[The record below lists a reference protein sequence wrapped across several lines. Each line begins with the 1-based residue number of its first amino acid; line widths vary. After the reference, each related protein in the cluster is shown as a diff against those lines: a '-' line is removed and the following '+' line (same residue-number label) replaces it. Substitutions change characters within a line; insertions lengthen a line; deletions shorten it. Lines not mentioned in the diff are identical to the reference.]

1 MSPTP
6 KESKTQIL
14 EAFKRLIAEHDQET
28 SRVATKEEEA
38 EKAKNEE
45 LLETVSSYTV
55 DNIVNSMATLQL
67 DFGTAINHLAENL
80 QSESSKLDQLKSAIA
95 VEKENLEQL
104 QKIRL
109 VADALYILRQEHQEQ
124 QQSLELKTNQE
135 REAIEKEMAQTRKL
149 WEKEQEE
156 FELKIQEETEL
167 RDKQREQEKA
177 DYDYETE
184 RSRKI
189 EMDEYEEIKRMQERE
204 LAEANQEKEKAWAK
218 REQFLS
224 NHQQELEEF
233 KQKIATFDD
242 EIKEAVNKARGEAIQ
257 EVERDGK
264 VKADLFE
271 KEWEAEKQGY
281 EMTIQSLEAKIQRQ
295 SEEISEL
302 MSQLQAATTQAQ
314 NLAMRAFNTTN
325 NQASS

>member
-1 MSPTP
+1 MSTTV
-6 KESKTQIL
+6 KESKTEIL
-14 EAFKRLIAEHDQET
+14 KAFKELMTEYEQQG

-45 LLETVSSYTV
+45 LLETVSGYTV

-80 QSESSKLDQLKSAIA
+80 QGESSKLDQLKSAIA
-95 VEKENLEQL
+95 VEQENLEQL

-109 VADALYILRQEHQEQ
+109 VADALYILRQEHQER

-135 REAIEKEMAQTRKL
+135 REAIEKDMAQTRRA
-149 WEKEQEE
+149 WEKEQQE
-156 FELKIQEETEL
+156 FERKIQEQAAQ
-167 RDKQREQEKA
+167 RDQQREQEKA
-177 DYDYETE
+177 DYDYETQ

-189 EMDEYEEIKRMQERE
+189 EMDEYEEVKRMQERE
-204 LAEANQEKEKAWAK
+204 LAEANQDQEKAWAK
-218 REQFLS
+218 REQFLN

-233 KQKIATFDD
+233 KQQIATFDQQ
-242 EIKEAVNKARGEAIQ
+242 IQEAVNQARGEAIQ

-302 MSQLQAATTQAQ
+302 MSQLQSATTQAQ

-325 NQASS
+325 QTSA

>member
-1 MSPTP
+1 MSPTAR
-6 KESKTQIL
+6 ESKTEIL
-14 EAFKRLIAEHDQET
+14 QAFKQLMAQQEKQA
-28 SRVATKEEEA
+28 SKVATKEEEA

-124 QQSLELKTNQE
+124 QETLETQTNQE
-135 REAIEKEMAQTRKL
+135 REAITKDMAQTRKM
-149 WEKEQEE
+149 WEREQQE

-177 DYDYETE
+177 DYDYETQ
-184 RSRKI
+184 RSRKM
-189 EMDEYEEIKRMQERE
+189 EMDEYEEVKRMQERE
-204 LAEANQEKEKAWAK
+204 LAEANQEKEKAWEK
-218 REQFLS
+218 REQFLV

-233 KQKIATFDD
+233 KQQIATFD
-242 EIKEAVNKARGEAIQ
+242 EQIQEAVNQARGEAIQ

-302 MSQLQAATTQAQ
+302 MSQLQSATTQAQ
-314 NLAMRAFNTTN
+314 NLAMRAFNTS
-325 NQASS
+325 NQPSA